1 MRSQKF
7 IQQGQNFTVVKKPL
21 KAISKQEIEGI
32 INNPDF
38 KNLYL
43 SDKKLYDDIYQKM
56 KEADFKAEKA
66 FANEYRKY
74 SKNGNSPIVRSIKV
88 ASAGATGVQL
98 KNGAIAENANMVR
111 VDVFEKDNKN
121 YLVPIYVSDFA
132 KNELPNK
139 AICANKD
146 EKEWIEMTEKYKFKF
161 SLYPNDLVKIK
172 RKNEKEF
179 YAYYCSTHR
188 GTGAINLLAVNGE
201 SRIES
206 VGVKG
211 LEIFEKYQVDI
222 LGNISK
228 INKEK
233 REGVK

>member
-1 MRSQKF
+1 MEDADNNGQLYALINGNFTNYDDVDITHIKPIFTSRMPERKITGRAHKDTMRSQKF

-98 KNGAIAENANMVR
+98 KMEQLQKM
-111 VDVFEKDNKN
+111 
-121 YLVPIYVSDFA
+121 PI
-132 KNELPNK
+132 
-139 AICANKD
+139 
-146 EKEWIEMTEKYKFKF
+146 W
-161 SLYPNDLVKIK
+161 
-172 RKNEKEF
+172 
-179 YAYYCSTHR
+179 
-188 GTGAINLLAVNGE
+188 
-201 SRIES
+201 
-206 VGVKG
+206 
-211 LEIFEKYQVDI
+211 LE
-222 LGNISK
+222 
-228 INKEK
+228 
-233 REGVK
+233 

>member
-1 MRSQKF
+1 
-7 IQQGQNFTVVKKPL
+7 
-21 KAISKQEIEGI
+21 
-32 INNPDF
+32 
-38 KNLYL
+38 
-43 SDKKLYDDIYQKM
+43 M

-66 FANEYRKY
+66 FADEYRKY

-88 ASAGATGVQL
+88 PSAGATGVQL

-132 KNELPNK
+132 RNELPNK

-146 EKEWIEMTEKYKFKF
+146 EKEWIEMTEEYKFKF

-179 YAYYCSTHR
+179 ISCLFVYVWNI
-188 GTGAINLLAVNGE
+188 G
-201 SRIES
+201 
-206 VGVKG
+206 
-211 LEIFEKYQVDI
+211 I
-222 LGNISK
+222 LPMFL
-228 INKEK
+228 
-233 REGVK
+233 